1 MSLYDEAA
9 VALIAEGAAGKDGVL
24 YNIKPEQKL
33 KATELVTNG
42 GFIDGDGWEDS
53 SPASGVITFSDG
65 KAVFA
70 DLNNYHY
77 LRTDA
82 AVFEKDKTYKV
93 SFTITDF
100 TMVGTN
106 NPQLLVQESENQS
119 PTITSIKASGQYSF
133 IYKAKGTSQA
143 PVGSDSKLV
152 FKNSGSNASNKV
164 SFKLDNVSVKEVEQ
178 KPLDFTFNR
187 GSNLTATRVAPS
199 GYIEKGRENLV
210 KYSNGF
216 DNALWDG
223 ASNGVTVTSGQSGYD
238 GSNNAFKLDK
248 IADDFKRVQQA
259 ITETTGLVT
268 WSVYAKAGT
277 LSEVVLRGG
286 SDDRDLATDGDP
298 NTNPSQYGN
307 NDRAEFNLANG
318 TFTAINNSVTASME
332 PITGKSG
339 DTNRWYRCSVV
350 FKDPTR
356 LVQIYAGF
364 DDSVAGNIFVQ
375 NAQLEV
381 GLVAT
386 DYIES
391 GFYTGKAG
399 ILEDSPR
406 FDYLDV
412 TCPHLLMEPTRKN
425 SIKHS
430 EYFAGS
436 YWTNKDMTMTTNH
449 AVSPQG
455 VKNATKIAPN
465 STNTTHHV
473 SSTIS
478 FGTADEFLAGSVFVK
493 PDGHTF
499 FHMSFGASR
508 LNAIYELSGDGTV
521 REVNWSTTAPHAFY
535 DDDDTDA
542 KKGDPT
548 ATIQALDNGWYR
560 CTLKG
565 EVDTAGVD
573 ACYLRFSCQSTFAS
587 THTFDGVGNGTDGV
601 LIWGA
606 QVEEDSAY
614 VTSYI
619 PNYGTTA
626 GETRNDDVT
635 NAVDFGDYMDGE
647 DITWYVELAKNDQF
661 IRDSATTG
669 IRLSTTDLNASSV
682 KFYRSYETGDGG
694 LGIRTIIYFA
704 DDENDNDPASHQI
717 TEAGPVKVIVRRVKS
732 TGEFTVFYDG
742 AQKYQA
748 FAPANYDK
756 FKTLKID
763 GEAQSIFLNNMFLFD
778 RALTDDEC
786 IALTT

>member
-24 YNIKPEQKL
+24 YNIKPEEKL

-42 GFIDGDGWEDS
+42 GFIDSDGWEDS

-70 DLNNYHY
+70 DLNDYHY
-77 LRTDA
+77 LRTDT

-100 TMVGTN
+100 TMVGTS
-106 NPQLLVQESENQS
+106 NPQLLVQESDNQS

-133 IYKAKGTSQA
+133 IYKAKGMQSSTPA
-143 PVGSDSKLV
+143 LVGTPSKLV
-152 FKNSGSNASNKV
+152 FKNSGAHSSNKV

-178 KPLDFTFNR
+178 KPLDFTFTR

-199 GYIEKGRENLV
+199 GLIEKGRENLI
-210 KYSNGF
+210 KYSNDF
-216 DNALWDG
+216 SEW
-223 ASNGVTVTSGQSGYD
+223 GVNTAVYNTPTTGYTGYD
-238 GSNNAFKLDK
+238 GSTNAWLIDRISTDNSYVAIPNNPKLSYSGV
-248 IADDFKRVQQA
+248 F
-259 ITETTGLVT
+259 T
-268 WSVYAKAGT
+268 WSIYAKNESGT
-277 LSEVVLRGG
+277 DNGFLMYTEVGQARFDLTGDGAVLNDSGVIDSKIEKIG
-286 SDDRDLATDGDP
+286 SSGWFRCSFTASGSIDAD
-298 NTNPSQYGN
+298 
-307 NDRAEFNLANG
+307 ANG
-318 TFTAINNSVTASME
+318 TPRFRVEDLSNNNAI
-332 PITGKSG
+332 GKI
-339 DTNRWYRCSVV
+339 Y
-350 FKDPTR
+350 
-356 LVQIYAGF
+356 VQ
-364 DDSVAGNIFVQ
+364 DS
-375 NAQLEV
+375 QLEA

-386 DYIES
+386 DYIETHS
-391 GFYTGKAG
+391 TTGKAG

-430 EYFAGS
+430 EYFADS
-436 YWTNKDMTMTTNH
+436 YWTNKDITMTTNH

-465 STNTTHHV
+465 STDDTHHV
-473 SSTIS
+473 SSTTS
-478 FGTADEFLAGSVFVK
+478 FGTADEFLTGSVFVK

-499 FHMSFGASR
+499 FHMSLGASR

-521 REVNWSTTAPHAFY
+521 REVNWATTAPHAFY

-560 CTLKG
+560 CTLTG
-565 EVDTAGVD
+565 EVDTAGVNS
-573 ACYLRFSCQSTFAS
+573 CYLRFSCQSTFAS

-614 VTSYI
+614 VSSYI

-635 NAVDFGDYMDGE
+635 NTVDFGDYVDGE
-647 DITWYVELAKNDQF
+647 DITWYVELAENKQQ
-661 IRDSATTG
+661 IRDGATTG

-682 KFYRSYETGDGG
+682 KFYRSYETNDGG
-694 LGIRTIIYFA
+694 AGVRTVVYFA
-704 DDENDNDPASHQI
+704 DDENDNDPVSHQI

-732 TGEFTVFYDG
+732 TGEFTIFYDG
-742 AQKYQA
+742 AQKHQK
-748 FAPANYDK
+748 FAPANYGK
-756 FKTLKID
+756 LKSLKID
-763 GEAQSIFLNNMFLFD
+763 GEKQPLFINNMFLFD